1 MTRSPPTKGGVLSDG
16 VRRYVSR
23 VVELTYLMAIQV
35 GVTILSWVNTKF
47 HLVEE
52 NKIKNIYRGYLLN
65 VNWCKIEIYFTSD
78 HRKQYF
84 HEWRSHE

>member
-35 GVTILSWVNTKF
+35 GVTIISWVNTKF
-47 HLVEE
+47 QLVAE
-52 NKIKNIYRGYLLN
+52 N
-65 VNWCKIEIYFTSD
+65 
-78 HRKQYF
+78 
-84 HEWRSHE
+84 